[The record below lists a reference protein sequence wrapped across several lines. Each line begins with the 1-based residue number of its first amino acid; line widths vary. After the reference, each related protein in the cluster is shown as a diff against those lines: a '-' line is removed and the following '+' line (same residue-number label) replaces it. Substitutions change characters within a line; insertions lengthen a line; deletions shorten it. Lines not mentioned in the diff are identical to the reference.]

1 MTMSRLVEEVAAA
14 SVAATAN
21 VTQKRASGQGG
32 IGGDD
37 DDDEDVASP
46 PSFSV
51 VDAAMVNFK
60 KMSAS
65 TIFSH
70 KYIPHLRRRRLQFF
84 ILDACQSLTRFGVFV
99 MDAARGQT
107 RPGHADV
114 LVGG

>member
-1 MTMSRLVEEVAAA
+1 MTMRRLVEEVAAA
-14 SVAATAN
+14 TVAATAN

-60 KMSAS
+60 K
-65 TIFSH
+65 TCRH
-70 KYIPHLRRRRLQFF
+70 RRSFRTNP
-84 ILDACQSLTRFGVFV
+84 SLTCV
-99 MDAARGQT
+99 
-107 RPGHADV
+107 
-114 LVGG
+114 VGGFNSSYSMHARA